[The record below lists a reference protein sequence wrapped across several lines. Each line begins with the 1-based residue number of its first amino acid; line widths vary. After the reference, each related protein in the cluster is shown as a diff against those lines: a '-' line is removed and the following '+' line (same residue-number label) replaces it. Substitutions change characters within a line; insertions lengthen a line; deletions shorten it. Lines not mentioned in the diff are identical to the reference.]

1 MALATGDPYLGEEV
15 AAEAFALALLH
26 WPRVSRMD
34 APSGWVYTTALNQV
48 RRSWRRR
55 QLEQRYLDRQRVET
69 VPPPEPPDTALW
81 QAVHTLAPRARTAI
95 ALRYVADLSEQTVAD
110 AMNVSRGTVATTLSR
125 ARRQLAGLLEPV
137 RNGDLS

>member
-1 MALATGDPYLGEEV
+1 
-15 AAEAFALALLH
+15 
-26 WPRVSRMD
+26 
-34 APSGWVYTTALNQV
+34 
-48 RRSWRRR
+48 
-55 QLEQRYLDRQRVET
+55 
-69 VPPPEPPDTALW
+69 
-81 QAVHTLAPRARTAI
+81 VHTLAPRARTAI